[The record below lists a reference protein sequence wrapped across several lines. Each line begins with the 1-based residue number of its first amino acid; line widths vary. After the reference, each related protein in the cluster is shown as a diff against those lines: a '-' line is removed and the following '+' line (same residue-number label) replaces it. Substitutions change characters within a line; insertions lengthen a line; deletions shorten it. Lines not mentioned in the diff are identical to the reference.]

1 MACQLRQNSSVS
13 SGIVLPSSVGGDVTV
28 CQASKKLRVGEL
40 GMRNIRSHG
49 IVRSHTTERRILA
62 KDSGRASA
70 AKRICFF
77 LLLMLSAYP
86 FRVVRLV
93 GAGDV
98 MEEAVQV
105 KEGAAQGAESGQ
117 AMEVTGGSGALPH
130 MANVFPHAPDNPE
143 EVGPYVPIEFRNDPE
158 RVKLKSRPLGMH
170 ISSDEQTNVWLNY
183 FHENTVDGPK
193 LSCMGNPC
201 PHLFRCHDGYPNVW
215 SCWTSELVDHE
226 LFVTRAPLN
235 CPNRAEGSE
244 VAEEEGEFDE
254 SCSHKADHALRMPWA
269 LQNFQLA
276 DVYITHDGFLF
287 NATHQFVRG
296 GCHQIGKYTFSPAA
310 AVHEL
315 HGVWSWAYV
324 VGANFYHVLVETL
337 PCFVVSAPFLSKFR
351 GYPIIATGEQW
362 RAYNRMGAAITG
374 IPRASMKSLATFPGE
389 LYHAAR
395 VHQPMFQQCGTPS
408 RALWHTI
415 RSRHFLHP
423 DGLPLFNPDWTY
435 RDLPPLTDAQ
445 MALLPADW
453 LVVLAK
459 RPGRKRAIINF
470 AELES
475 AVRKIFPDRVM
486 TFNGSMGILE
496 ARDLFR
502 RARLYIGGHGA
513 ALANMVFMPAQA
525 TSWELLERKDGKM
538 ASSAAAD
545 SQASPSPPPGNW
557 YVHKFGG
564 TCVGTWERIRSVAD
578 IVTSDTG
585 RGAVPR
591 HRFVV
596 VSAMAT
602 VTNALYASVAAAEAG
617 TWADVEQQL
626 SALREKH
633 EETATHLLGPDGEE
647 LETFLKQLREDIS
660 NLASMLRAI
669 SIVRHTTHAF
679 SDFVV
684 GHGELWSARLL
695 SATIRKQ
702 SGGPCA
708 FLDARDVLVVEAAG
722 QHVNPLYSI
731 SSANLARWFADAGQ
745 PALVVATGFIAR
757 DPEGAPTTL
766 KRDGS
771 DLSAAVFGALLHAK
785 RVTIWTDV
793 DGVFSA
799 DPRKVKDTVVLSS
812 LSYEE
817 ALELSYFGA
826 NVLHPRTALPVMR
839 NNIPLLIRNAF
850 NLAAPGTRIGPLSSP
865 PSSPSL
871 LGTNGE
877 ASIVKGF
884 ATIEDVALVN
894 VEGTGMAGVPG
905 TAADIFVS
913 VKNVGANVI
922 AISQASSEHSVC
934 LAVPSHEAAKVAAA
948 LRTTFKDA
956 IAEGHIA
963 DVAVID
969 NCAVLAAVG
978 KGMPATRGVSAAL
991 FGALAEAGVNVRA
1004 IAQGCSEYN
1013 ITIVVDQKDIA
1024 TALTAAHNRFYC
1036 AGGAAAVA
1044 VAVPAAGAAVGAA
1057 GSAAPPLDLPAAA
1070 VAASAG
1076 GVTTVAVAVV
1086 GPGLIGGTFLDQ
1098 LRDQAAYLLSTYSL
1112 RLHVVAIADLRG
1124 SLLTTGSH
1132 VDLPNWREQ
1141 LQKEGTSVPLPA
1153 LTAALTALAAAGKAP
1168 GTAAGGEEAQAW
1180 AKALGGGGLVHVC
1193 LADCT
1198 ASEAVADCYAAWMRG
1213 GITVITPNKKASSG
1227 PLARLAEM
1235 AAARKQGGS
1244 RFYYECTVGA
1254 GLPVIYTLRRQLDTG
1269 DKLVRCEGIFSGTLS
1284 YIFNSLDGSKPFSQI
1299 VSEAKAAGYTEPDP
1313 RDDLKGMDVARKV
1326 VIVAREAGLQL
1337 ELSDVPVQSLV
1348 PKPLENVA
1356 SADEFLARLPEFDSE
1371 ITDKLKEAQ
1380 AANEVLRFVGIVDM
1394 AKGGASV
1401 ELRRYPKTHPFASL
1415 TGSDNMIS
1423 FQTER
1428 YFDMPLVVRG
1438 PGAGAAVTAAGVF
1451 TDLLRLCSHVG
1462 APC

>member
-1 MACQLRQNSSVS
+1 M
-13 SGIVLPSSVGGDVTV
+13 
-28 CQASKKLRVGEL
+28 
-40 GMRNIRSHG
+40 
-49 IVRSHTTERRILA
+49 
-62 KDSGRASA
+62 
-70 AKRICFF
+70 
-77 LLLMLSAYP
+77 
-86 FRVVRLV
+86 
-93 GAGDV
+93 
-98 MEEAVQV
+98 
-105 KEGAAQGAESGQ
+105 
-117 AMEVTGGSGALPH
+117 
-130 MANVFPHAPDNPE
+130 
-143 EVGPYVPIEFRNDPE
+143 
-158 RVKLKSRPLGMH
+158 
-170 ISSDEQTNVWLNY
+170 
-183 FHENTVDGPK
+183 
-193 LSCMGNPC
+193 
-201 PHLFRCHDGYPNVW
+201 
-215 SCWTSELVDHE
+215 
-226 LFVTRAPLN
+226 
-235 CPNRAEGSE
+235 
-244 VAEEEGEFDE
+244 
-254 SCSHKADHALRMPWA
+254 
-269 LQNFQLA
+269 
-276 DVYITHDGFLF
+276 
-287 NATHQFVRG
+287 
-296 GCHQIGKYTFSPAA
+296 
-310 AVHEL
+310 
-315 HGVWSWAYV
+315 
-324 VGANFYHVLVETL
+324 
-337 PCFVVSAPFLSKFR
+337 
-351 GYPIIATGEQW
+351 
-362 RAYNRMGAAITG
+362 
-374 IPRASMKSLATFPGE
+374 
-389 LYHAAR
+389 
-395 VHQPMFQQCGTPS
+395 
-408 RALWHTI
+408 
-415 RSRHFLHP
+415 
-423 DGLPLFNPDWTY
+423 
-435 RDLPPLTDAQ
+435 
-445 MALLPADW
+445 
-453 LVVLAK
+453 
-459 RPGRKRAIINF
+459 
-470 AELES
+470 
-475 AVRKIFPDRVM
+475 
-486 TFNGSMGILE
+486 
-496 ARDLFR
+496 
-502 RARLYIGGHGA
+502 
-513 ALANMVFMPAQA
+513 
-525 TSWELLERKDGKM
+525 
-538 ASSAAAD
+538 
-545 SQASPSPPPGNW
+545 
-557 YVHKFGG
+557 
-564 TCVGTWERIRSVAD
+564 GTWERIRSVAN
-578 IVTSDTG
+578 IVTSDNGGKT
-585 RGAVPR
+585 AAASPAR

-596 VSAMAT
+596 VSAMAK
-602 VTNALYASVAAAEAG
+602 VTNSLYASVAAAEAG
-617 TWADVEQQL
+617 TWEEVEQQL
-626 SALREKH
+626 SALRERH
-633 EETATHLLGPDGEE
+633 EETAAQLLGPEGEE
-647 LETFLKQLREDIS
+647 HEAFVKLLRDDIG

-679 SDFVV
+679 TDFVV

-702 SGGPCA
+702 SAEPCV

-731 SSANLARWFADAGQ
+731 SSANLARWFGAAGQ

-865 PSSPSL
+865 PSSPAPAS
-871 LGTNGE
+871 GE
-877 ASIVKGF
+877 PAIVKGF

-934 LAVPSHEAAKVAAA
+934 LAVPSHEAAHVAAA
-948 LRTTFKDA
+948 LRTTFKEA

-963 DVAVID
+963 HVAVID

-1013 ITIVVDQKDIA
+1013 ITVIVDQKDIA
-1024 TALTAAHNRFYC
+1024 AALTAAHSRFYYP
-1036 AGGAAAVA
+1036 AGAAARVS
-1044 VAVPAAGAAVGAA
+1044 VPGAAAAAPALVLPPAAVG
-1057 GSAAPPLDLPAAA
+1057 G
-1070 VAASAG
+1070 AG

-1098 LRDQAAYLLSTYSL
+1098 LSEQAAYLLSKYSL
-1112 RLHVVAIADLRG
+1112 RLHVVAIADIKG
-1124 SLLTTGSH
+1124 SLLATGSH

-1153 LTAALTALAAAGKAP
+1153 LTASLTALAAAGKAP
-1168 GTAAGGEEAQAW
+1168 ATAEGGEEAQAW
-1180 AKALGGGGLVHVC
+1180 VKALGGGGLVHVA

-1213 GITVITPNKKASSG
+1213 GVTVITPNKKASSG
-1227 PLARLAEM
+1227 PLTRLAEM
-1235 AAARKQGGS
+1235 AAARQQGGS

-1299 VSEAKAAGYTEPDP
+1299 VAEAKAAGYTEPDP

-1337 ELSDVPVQSLV
+1337 ELADVPVQSLV
-1348 PKPLENVA
+1348 PQPLQNVA
-1356 SADEFLARLPEFDSE
+1356 SVDEFLSRLPDFDSE
-1371 ITDKLKEAQ
+1371 ITNKLKEAQ

>member
-1 MACQLRQNSSVS
+1 M
-13 SGIVLPSSVGGDVTV
+13 
-28 CQASKKLRVGEL
+28 
-40 GMRNIRSHG
+40 
-49 IVRSHTTERRILA
+49 LA
-62 KDSGRASA
+62 YGA
-70 AKRICFF
+70 A
-77 LLLMLSAYP
+77 
-86 FRVVRLV
+86 
-93 GAGDV
+93 AGDV
-98 MEEAVQV
+98 MREAVQV
-105 KEGAAQGAESGQ
+105 KEGRAASGQGAASGG
-117 AMEVTGGSGALPH
+117 AMEVMMARVRVAGGKGASGSGALPEVP
-130 MANVFPHAPDNPE
+130 NVFPHAPDNPE
-143 EVGPYVPIEFRNDPE
+143 EVGTYVPIEFRS
-158 RVKLKSRPLGMH
+158 VCGSRAGRWACT
-170 ISSDEQTNVWLNY
+170 SAATSRRAYV
-183 FHENTVDGPK
+183 
-193 LSCMGNPC
+193 
-201 PHLFRCHDGYPNVW
+201 CHYP
-215 SCWTSELVDHE
+215 
-226 LFVTRAPLN
+226 N
-235 CPNRAEGSE
+235 CPNRAAGDRNLED
-244 VAEEEGEFDE
+244 EEGEYDE
-254 SCSHKADHALRMPWA
+254 SCSHKADHGLREPWA

-296 GCHQIGKYTFSPAA
+296 GCHQIGKVSHASTSCLSAPSHPAFIPPSLPIEPYLSILPSVHPRRMPQLVYALLPSTSFFSPARSSLSPLSTPFHRTASPHTVQYTFSPVAA
-310 AVHEL
+310 LHEL
-315 HGVWSWAYV
+315 HGAWSWAYV
-324 VGANFYHVLVETL
+324 SGGNFYHMLAEAL
-337 PCFVVSAPFLSKFR
+337 PAFVVAARLFHKYR
-351 GYPIIATGEQW
+351 KYPILATGAQW
-362 RAYNRMGAAITG
+362 RVYDLVGAAITG
-374 IPRASMKSLATFPGE
+374 IPRASMRALATFQGE
-389 LYHAAR
+389 IYHAAWMQ
-395 VHQPMFQQCGTPS
+395 QPMFQQCGTPS

-453 LVVLAK
+453 VVVLAK

-475 AVRKIFPDRVM
+475 AVKKIFPDRVV

-513 ALANMVFMPAQA
+513 ALANMVFMPAQS
-525 TSWELLERKDGKM
+525 TVLEVRPNG
-538 ASSAAAD
+538 ASPAAAD

-585 RGAVPR
+585 RGAAPR

-617 TWADVEQQL
+617 TWADVEKQL

-647 LETFLKQLREDIS
+647 LETFLKLLREDIG

-745 PALVVATGFIAR
+745 PALLVATGFIAR

-871 LGTNGE
+871 PGTNGE

-956 IAEGHIA
+956 IAAGHIA

-1024 TALTAAHNRFYC
+1024 AALTAAHSRFYC
-1036 AGGAAAVA
+1036 PTGAAAVA
-1044 VAVPAAGAAVGAA
+1044 VAVPAAAGVA

-1070 VAASAG
+1070 VAAPAG

-1098 LRDQAAYLLSTYSL
+1098 LRDQAAYLLATYSL

-1141 LQKEGTSVPLPA
+1141 LKKEGTSVPLPA
-1153 LTAALTALAAAGKAP
+1153 LTAALTALATAGKAP

-1180 AKALGGGGLVHVC
+1180 VKALGGGSQVHVG

-1198 ASEAVADCYAAWMRG
+1198 ASEAVADCYAAWMKG

-1227 PLARLAEM
+1227 PLPRLAEM

-1244 RFYYECTVGA
+1244 RFFYECTVGA

-1348 PKPLENVA
+1348 PKPLEDVA
-1356 SADEFLARLPEFDSE
+1356 SADEFLARLPEFDSD

-1428 YFDMPLVVRG
+1428 YFDMPLVIRG